1 MPELYSWHLYCI
13 FCFNHVCLNGL
24 MHLSFSFW
32 KWLILHSISL
42 FIMIAYSHGIDLIFV
57 LFFPVI
63 FAEISP
69 SIWRKQLL
77 CYCNICNFKMLRH
90 TWACRCK
97 EAYGIK
103 VWKRIYLSGTW
114 TTPWLWCKSL
124 GKFLYLHDVEYDHV
138 EDHFVPVFFFLSNLV
153 LSLQLVEKLSAKAA
167 DGPIKRKILSTIAE
181 EHNIKWEPKSF
192 GDNDTKTSQDLL
204 VWFFYGLNM

>member
-1 MPELYSWHLYCI
+1 
-13 FCFNHVCLNGL
+13 
-24 MHLSFSFW
+24 
-32 KWLILHSISL
+32 
-42 FIMIAYSHGIDLIFV
+42 
-57 LFFPVI
+57 
-63 FAEISP
+63 
-69 SIWRKQLL
+69 
-77 CYCNICNFKMLRH
+77 MLRH

-204 VWFFYGLNM
+204 VWFFYSGFSQCILIKKCYYSLSFWHYLYVKVGPSTLEKPAYEEPFQVLPPVHDEKRPPNSHATSHPKPMHDAWCTYEFIRAECNCCC